1 VAAYGKIKL
10 VTDIIDELKWRGL
23 IAQSTDE
30 AALRVRL
37 AEGPITVY
45 AGFDPTA
52 ESLHAGNLVPLLALR
67 RFQRA
72 GHRAIALAGGATG
85 LVGDPSGRAS
95 ERTLNTP
102 ERVRELVDRI
112 RPQLEKFVDFDGAN
126 PAVLANN
133 LDWFAPVSALEFLR
147 DVGKHFTVNQM
158 LAKEAVAARLN
169 GEGISYTEFSY
180 MLLQSFDYLHLYRE
194 YGCELQVGGSDQWGN
209 ITAGLDLIRKAAGG
223 HAHGLTVPLVTN
235 ASGEKFGKS
244 TGGGSLWLDPELTSP
259 YSWYQY
265 WINADDRD
273 VVNWLRT
280 FTFLEREEID
290 ALAAETAERPAAR
303 AAQRRLA
310 EEMTTLVHSKDETQ
324 RVIAAS
330 QALFGRGE
338 LASLD
343 SATLLAALSEAGL
356 TRVEGA
362 LPSVATLLKET
373 GLCKSLSDARRTVG
387 EGGAYV
393 NNVKV
398 SDPDDVPS
406 DSELQHGR
414 WLVLRRGKKNVAG
427 VELVR

>member
-1 VAAYGKIKL
+1 M
-10 VTDIIDELKWRGL
+10 TDIIDELQWRGL

-30 AALRVRL
+30 DALRKRL

-72 GHRAIALAGGATG
+72 GHRAIVLAGGATG

-102 ERVRELVDRI
+102 ERVRELVEGI

-126 PAVLANN
+126 PARLVNN
-133 LDWFAPVSALEFLR
+133 LDWTAPMSALEFLR

-158 LAKEAVAARLN
+158 LGKEAVSARLN

-180 MLLQSFDYLHLYRE
+180 MLLQSYDYLHLHRE
-194 YGCELQVGGSDQWGN
+194 FGCELQVGGSDQWGN
-209 ITAGLDLIRKAAGG
+209 ITAGLDLIRKVTGG

-235 ASGEKFGKS
+235 AGGEKFGKS
-244 TGGGSLWLDPELTSP
+244 TGGGSLWLNPELTSP
-259 YSWYQY
+259 YAWYQY

-273 VVNWLRT
+273 VVPWLRT
-280 FTFLEREEID
+280 FTFLEKEELD

-303 AAQRRLA
+303 SAQRRLA
-310 EEMTTLVHSKDETQ
+310 EEMTTLVHGKDETQ

-338 LASLD
+338 LAALD
-343 SATLLAALSEAGL
+343 SATLLAALNEAGL
-356 TRVEGA
+356 TKVNGELPPVAA
-362 LPSVATLLKET
+362 LLRDT
-373 GLCKSLSDARRTVG
+373 GLCKSLSDARRTVA

-398 SDPDDVPS
+398 SDSDVVPDGTALLHD
-406 DSELQHGR
+406 R
-414 WLVLRRGKKNVAG
+414 WLVLRRGKRNVAG

>member
-1 VAAYGKIKL
+1 MAAYGKIKL

-30 AALRVRL
+30 AALRARL

-133 LDWFAPVSALEFLR
+133 LDWTAPVSALEFLR

-209 ITAGLDLIRKAAGG
+209 ITAGLDLIRKATGG
-223 HAHGLTVPLVTN
+223 HAHATHGP
-235 ASGEKFGKS
+235 AR
-244 TGGGSLWLDPELTSP
+244 SP
-259 YSWYQY
+259 
-265 WINADDRD
+265 
-273 VVNWLRT
+273 T
-280 FTFLEREEID
+280 
-290 ALAAETAERPAAR
+290 PAAR
-303 AAQRRLA
+303 SSARAPAA
-310 EEMTTLVHSKDETQ
+310 
-324 RVIAAS
+324 
-330 QALFGRGE
+330 GRCG
-338 LASLD
+338 S
-343 SATLLAALSEAGL
+343 T
-356 TRVEGA
+356 
-362 LPSVATLLKET
+362 PS
-373 GLCKSLSDARRTVG
+373 
-387 EGGAYV
+387 
-393 NNVKV
+393 
-398 SDPDDVPS
+398 
-406 DSELQHGR
+406 
-414 WLVLRRGKKNVAG
+414 
-427 VELVR
+427 